1 MRKEDKGIIIEKLG
15 QTLTE
20 FPHFYLIDATGMN
33 AARTSALRRLCFKN
47 EVKMVVVK
55 NTLLHKAFENSEI
68 DFSPIYGALKGT
80 TAVVFTQVANA
91 PAKMLKEFNAK
102 NPKGVTIPELK
113 AAYAEE
119 SFYVGADQLDALVA
133 IKSKNELIADIVA
146 MLQSPMQGVLS
157 ALESGANTIHGVL
170 ETLAEKGE

>member
-1 MRKEDKGIIIEKLG
+1 MRKEDKALIIEQLG
-15 QTLTE
+15 QTLKE
-20 FPHFYLIDATGMN
+20 YPHFYLVDVTGMN
-33 AARTSALRRLCFKN
+33 AARTSALRRQCFKN

-55 NTLLHKAFENSEI
+55 NTLLQKAFEASEI
-68 DFSPIYGALKGT
+68 DYSPLYDSLKGM
-80 TAVVFTQVANA
+80 TAVVFTNVANK
-91 PAKMLKEFNAK
+91 PAKMLKDFNAK

-133 IKSKNELIADIVA
+133 IKSKNELIADVVA

>member
-1 MRKEDKGIIIEKLG
+1 MRKEDKALVIANLG
-15 QTLTE
+15 QTLKA
-20 FPHFYLIDATGMN
+20 FPHFYLVDVTGMN
-33 AARTSALRRLCFKN
+33 AARTSALRRACFKN

-55 NTLLHKAFENSEI
+55 NALLHKAMEGSEI
-68 DFSPIYGALKGT
+68 DYSPLYDVLKGT
-80 TAVVFTQVANA
+80 TAVIFTNVANA

-119 SFYVGADQLDALVA
+119 SFYIGADQLEALVT

-146 MLQSPMQGVLS
+146 MLQSPMQSVVS

>member
-1 MRKEDKGIIIEKLG
+1 MRKEDKAIIIEKLG
-15 QTLTE
+15 ETLNAY
-20 FPHFYLIDATGMN
+20 PHFYLVDVTGMD
-33 AARTSALRRLCFKN
+33 AARTSALRRQCFKN

-55 NTLLHKAFENSEI
+55 NTLLHKALEAREL
-68 DFSPIYGALKGT
+68 DYSPLYDVLKGT
-80 TAVVFTQVANA
+80 TAVIFTNVANA

-119 SFYVGADQLDALVA
+119 GFYVGADQLDALIA
-133 IKSKNELIADIVA
+133 IKSKNEVIADIVA
-146 MLQSPMQGVLS
+146 MLQSPMQSVVS
-157 ALESGANTIHGVL
+157 ALESGASTIHGVL

>member
-1 MRKEDKGIIIEKLG
+1 MRKEDKALIIEKLG
-15 QTLTE
+15 QTLKD
-20 FPHFYLIDATGMN
+20 FPHFYLVDVTGMN
-33 AARTSALRRLCFKN
+33 AARTSAMRRQCFKS

-55 NTLLHKAFENSEI
+55 NTLLHKAFEASDI
-68 DFSPIYGALKGT
+68 DYSPIYDTLKGT
-80 TAVVFTQVANA
+80 TAVIFSNVANA
-91 PAKMLKEFNAK
+91 PAKMLKDFNAK

-133 IKSKNELIADIVA
+133 IKSKNELIADVVA

-157 ALESGANTIHGVL
+157 AIESGAATIHGVL